1 MKFLLEYCKRP
12 LLYGLLICFSIID
25 LSGSELGEPMPVD
38 VSSTEANDLKR
49 LYDLVL
55 QNLDTSAE
63 WMYLDS
69 LENEATRE
77 GDRKYQ
83 GLAYRNKVR
92 YHYNKINFDSA
103 VYYANLAIPFFRK
116 NKQRENLTEVES
128 MIINLHTWRYEYE
141 FALIKGNEMYDESER
156 TGDTKGMIA
165 ACENIGFAL
174 VCSFHEEEALD
185 WYRKCLALLG
195 NEKGQELRMMQMEI
209 LTVDCFLTLGEID
222 SMNVHLDT
230 LHGLLTDFELGRDK
244 HHDGKV
250 KVAEYWVWLYAQKA
264 EAALKKGSVE
274 EAKGYLDEASHYV
287 SQGVEAMSMEVYYW
301 ASSDYYQAIGDYAK
315 ALEAEENSSSY
326 SLTYKGKTAGQLYR
340 FAAIYEKLG
349 NLREASALYKAGL
362 AVSDSTDNDLFST
375 QVSQFNSI
383 YEVKE
388 LTEEGK
394 LSRLEIGQLSLILA
408 SLFAFSCLLGVFV
421 FIFSRYKKHVS
432 EATRKA
438 KEEDLKTTIFLDNV
452 SREIRLSLEEIA
464 GLSRGLIGASDVKDK
479 KMYSG
484 RIRSK
489 NGTLQRVI
497 FNILDV
503 SKIESD
509 QMVFDHVKIYLP
521 DMMNGVKGWAARFMA
536 SDRCFKLLSMPE
548 LYLMSDLSRLRQ
560 VLENLLY
567 YFITHASQGD
577 ILMEYHLKE
586 GAIEFNMSCAGLY
599 LGDEERKLLFDRQVQ
614 AGKNLEDM
622 GLELVICKELIVK
635 MGGALSV
642 SETKQEGTGFTFTLP
657 IETN

>member
-1 MKFLLEYCKRP
+1 MKFFQEYYKRSF
-12 LLYGLLICFSIID
+12 LFGLLMCFFCMS
-25 LSGSELGEPMPVD
+25 LSGSELKEPMPAGGSFPEV
-38 VSSTEANDLKR
+38 TGLKR
-49 LYDLVL
+49 LYELVQ
-55 QNLDTSAE
+55 QNMDMPIE
-63 WMYLDS
+63 WLYLDS
-69 LENEATRE
+69 LENEAVRE
-77 GDRKYQ
+77 GNLKYQ

-92 YHYNKINFDSA
+92 FYYNKINFDSA
-103 VYYANLAIPFFRK
+103 VYYADLAIPFFRK
-116 NKQRENLTEVES
+116 NKQRENLTDVES
-128 MIINLHTWRYEYE
+128 MIINLHTWRNEYE

-156 TGDTKGMIA
+156 MGDTKGMMA
-165 ACENIGFAL
+165 ASESIGFAL
-174 VCSFHEEEALD
+174 VCSYHEKEALN
-185 WYRKCLALLG
+185 WYRKCLALMRS
-195 NEKGQELRMMQMEI
+195 EKGQEVRMMQMEI
-209 LTVDCFLTLGEID
+209 LTIDCFLTLGEVD
-222 SMNVHLDT
+222 SMSVHLES
-230 LHGLLTDFELGRDK
+230 LYGLLRDFEQSRDQHQHGRTR
-244 HHDGKV
+244 V
-250 KVAEYWVWLYAQKA
+250 VEYWVWLYSQMA

-274 EAKGYLDEASHYV
+274 EAKDYLDEAKRYV

-315 ALEAEENSSSY
+315 ALEAEENSSKY
-326 SLTYKGKTAGQLYR
+326 SLPYKGKTSGQLYR

-349 NLREASALYKAGL
+349 DLRKASDLYKAGL
-362 AVSDSTDNDLFST
+362 AVSDSIDNDLLST

-394 LSRLEIGQLSLILA
+394 LSRLEVGQLSLILA

-421 FIFSRYKKHVS
+421 FIFFRYKKHLS

-479 KMYSG
+479 KMYSE
-484 RIRSK
+484 RIRRK

-509 QMVFDHVKIYLP
+509 QMVFDNVKIYLP
-521 DMMNGVKGWAARFMA
+521 DMMNGIKGWATRFKT
-536 SDRCFKLLSMPE
+536 SGRSFKLLSVPE
-548 LYLMSDLSRLRQ
+548 LYLTSDMSRLRQ

-567 YFITHASQGD
+567 YFITHTSQGN
-577 ILMEYHLKE
+577 ILLEYHLKE
-586 GAIEFNMSCAGLY
+586 GAIEFNMSCAELY

-614 AGKNLEDM
+614 AGKDLEDM
-622 GLELVICKELIVK
+622 GLELVICKDLIVK

-642 SETKQEGTGFTFTLP
+642 SERKQEGTGFTFTLP